1 MPAAA
6 RSSPT
11 GTPAASSSGAQG
23 AAAGAPSGGY
33 DVVEP
38 TQGNYQRVESLEGA
52 EFPLLVVTGVDAQG
66 QPSGTEPYN
75 PDGR

>member
-1 MPAAA
+1 MRCA
-6 RSSPT
+6 RAWVPFAVLSLI
-11 GTPAASSSGAQG
+11 
-23 AAAGAPSGGY
+23 
-33 DVVEP
+33 VVEP

-66 QPSGTEPYN
+66 QPSGTEPHN